1 MLFYDKKVV
10 ILTLSFEEL
19 KRKEYISDKTLKYFI
34 YEYKRSANL
43 QNLYKLP
50 KIHKRLSNVSRTPAI
65 FNCGELA
72 EKVGFHLKKV
82 HDK

>member
-34 YEYKRSANL
+34 YEYKKSAIL
-43 QNLYKLP
+43 QNLY
-50 KIHKRLSNVSRTPAI
+50 
-65 FNCGELA
+65 
-72 EKVGFHLKKV
+72 
-82 HDK
+82 